1 MSALVD
7 ASTDDV
13 AWLSAVEL
21 TQGYRSGS
29 LSPVEVTSA
38 LLKRMDSV
46 DPRVNAIIFTDPDTS
61 LRMAAE
67 SEARWREGTPL
78 SAIDG
83 VPTTVKDLSAVAGW
97 PKRRGSL
104 TRDPHEPAPEDTPC
118 VARLREAGVV
128 FLAKT
133 TTPEAGCKV
142 VTRSQIHGNTA
153 NPYDLTKTPG
163 GSSGGASAALA
174 LGLGPLAVG
183 SDGAGSIRIP
193 ACHTNVFG
201 IKPGFGRVPAYP
213 PDIDMPMSVVGP
225 LTRTVTDAS
234 LMLEVMSRPEPRDPF
249 MYPVPFVPPT
259 DLVDPDLS
267 DLKIAFS
274 PRLGMNAPLVDA
286 RVDALIAEAPSLLA
300 DAGAVVEVEDPA
312 WPIDPLIPFT
322 VFWTT
327 ACSATVDGTT
337 PENRLLLDVLIRAVA
352 AEGRKVTLP
361 DYFRALEQRMALS
374 AAAKLFFDRFDLLVG
389 PVMPTPPY
397 SVDRD
402 APRGFADD
410 DWSWCPYTHLWN
422 MTGQPG
428 ASVPI
433 GFVDGLPVGVQII
446 GRTGGEAT
454 VLRAAA
460 AIEARRPLWKVHPS
474 AR

>member
-1 MSALVD
+1 
-7 ASTDDV
+7 
-13 AWLSAVEL
+13 
-21 TQGYRSGS
+21 
-29 LSPVEVTSA
+29 
-38 LLKRMDSV
+38 
-46 DPRVNAIIFTDPDTS
+46 
-61 LRMAAE
+61 
-67 SEARWREGTPL
+67 
-78 SAIDG
+78 
-83 VPTTVKDLSAVAGW
+83 
-97 PKRRGSL
+97 
-104 TRDPHEPAPEDTPC
+104 
-118 VARLREAGVV
+118 
-128 FLAKT
+128 
-133 TTPEAGCKV
+133 
-142 VTRSQIHGNTA
+142 
-153 NPYDLTKTPG
+153 
-163 GSSGGASAALA
+163 
-174 LGLGPLAVG
+174 
-183 SDGAGSIRIP
+183 
-193 ACHTNVFG
+193 
-201 IKPGFGRVPAYP
+201 
-213 PDIDMPMSVVGP
+213 
-225 LTRTVTDAS
+225 
-234 LMLEVMSRPEPRDPF
+234 MSRPEPRDPF

-259 DLVDPDLS
+259 DLADPDLS

-286 RVDALIAEAPSLLA
+286 RVDALIAEAPGLLA

-312 WPIDPLIPFT
+312 WPIDPLIPFN
-322 VFWTT
+322 VFWAT
-327 ACSATVDGTT
+327 ACAATVDGTAL
-337 PENRLLLDVLIRAVA
+337 EKRHLLDVLIRAVA
-352 AEGRKVTLP
+352 AEGRKATLP

-402 APRGFADD
+402 APQGYADD

-446 GRTGGEAT
+446 ARTGGEAT